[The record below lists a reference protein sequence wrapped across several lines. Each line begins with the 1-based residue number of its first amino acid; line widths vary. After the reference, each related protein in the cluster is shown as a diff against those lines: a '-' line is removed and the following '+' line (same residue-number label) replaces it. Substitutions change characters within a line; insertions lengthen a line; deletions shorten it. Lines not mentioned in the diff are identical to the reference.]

1 MTIDP
6 KNLSQEQHKLTD
18 DRVKLKEKLDMIEF
32 RLGRLTLDTEYLATE
47 KRKWRQL
54 YRTTIKQLDSIN
66 MKLKLM
72 HTYLRR
78 HKEDRDG

>member
-1 MTIDP
+1 MTIEAENIL
-6 KNLSQEQHKLTD
+6 KEQLRLAD
-18 DRVKLKEKLDMIEF
+18 DKVRLEEKLDMIEF
-32 RLGRLTLDTEYLATE
+32 HLGRLTLDTEYLATE